1 MSAEK
6 RYERDV
12 VIETIARLMIPFI
25 QLYGLYV
32 MMGTEGAGGG
42 FQGGT
47 VIAASFVLY
56 VVAFGITRGRS
67 KFPESWNAAFKSLG
81 LYLYAGIGL
90 LCIIFGIIFHH
101 GAAEYLNYAA
111 VPLSN
116 IIGHADTRALMIAD
130 VVEIGIGMTVMAA
143 FVSLFFDLAWKEE
156 SVEEEEGGAEE

>member
-6 RYERDV
+6 KYGRDV
-12 VIETIARLMIPFI
+12 VIETIVRLMIPFI

-56 VVAFGITRGRS
+56 VTAFGITRGRS

-90 LCIIFGIIFHH
+90 LCIIFSLGV
-101 GAAEYLNYAA
+101 AEYLNYAA
-111 VPLSN
+111 VPLYN

-156 SVEEEEGGAEE
+156 SVEEEEGGGAEE

>member
-1 MSAEK
+1 LSAEK

-56 VVAFGITRGRS
+56 VTAFGITRGRS
-67 KFPESWNAAFKSLG
+67 KFPESWNAVFKSLG

-90 LCIIFGIIFHH
+90 LCIIFSL
-101 GAAEYLNYAA
+101 GAAQYLNYAA

>member
-6 RYERDV
+6 QYGRDV
-12 VIETIARLMIPFI
+12 VIETIVRLMIPFI

-56 VVAFGITRGRS
+56 VTAFGITRGR
-67 KFPESWNAAFKSLG
+67 KNFPESWNAAFKCLG

-90 LCIIFGIIFHH
+90 LCIIFSL

-156 SVEEEEGGAEE
+156 SVEEEEGGGGAEE